1 MKTVVAAVAALFAVF
16 VSAQTVILFDDG
28 LQYTLGENEKVYVSN
43 YSKLYQMQTYSKGD
57 VKLTQILP
65 TTKRDYVPVETGAVG
80 SVGSH
85 EWCESYIP
93 WSEGLTW
100 DMITWQKTCDT
111 NKDGAYNICD
121 WYEPTGR
128 ATFEELEWR
137 DRCNDGKPWDGS

>member
-28 LQYTLGENEKVYVSN
+28 LQYTLGENEEVYVSN

-137 DRCNDGKPWDGS
+137 DRCNDGKPWGGS